1 MRFTDTN
8 MAGCPTMMPA
18 APLLE
23 SSRVHVSDP
32 RVAIVMCTYNG
43 AAYIQKQLDSFADQT
58 FTNWTLYVSD
68 DSSTDATRQILT
80 EYQSRWGSERL
91 VIFSGP
97 CRGFAANFVSLIQ
110 RPEVVGDYFAFSDQ
124 DDVWFADKLQRS
136 LSRLAPVGAQ
146 TPALYCSR
154 TRLIDAAGK
163 VIGFSPL
170 FPRQPSFQNALVQSI
185 AGANTMLVNRAG
197 RELLLQLPDEISL
210 VAHDWLAYLLISGCG
225 GKVFYDVE
233 PCLDYRQH
241 DGNLIGA
248 NASFRDRLIR
258 LRQMVSGR
266 FAQWNDANTSIL
278 KRMCL
283 LLTEE
288 NREVLA
294 FFDVGRKLGF
304 IKRVAAVKRSGVY
317 RQTPHGNLSLFLAVC
332 LGKI

>member
-1 MRFTDTN
+1 
-8 MAGCPTMMPA
+8 MMPA
-18 APLLE
+18 TPPVELRGIHASGL
-23 SSRVHVSDP
+23 

-43 AAYIQKQLDSFADQT
+43 AAYIKEQLDSFADQT

-68 DSSTDATRQILT
+68 DGSTDATHQILAD
-80 EYQSRWGSERL
+80 YQSRWGRERL

-97 CRGFAANFVSLIQ
+97 CQGFAANFVSLIQ
-110 RPEVVGDYFAFSDQ
+110 RPEVAGDYFAFSDQ

-136 LSRLAPVGAQ
+136 LARLAPVGTQ

-154 TRLIDAAGK
+154 TRLIDETGK
-163 VIGFSPL
+163 FIGFSPL
-170 FPRQPSFQNALVQSI
+170 FPKPPSFQNALVQSI

-197 RELLLQLPDEISL
+197 RELLMQLPDGASL

-241 DGNLIGA
+241 GGNLIGA

-258 LRQMVSGR
+258 LKQMVSGR

-278 KRMCL
+278 KKMCL

-294 FFDVGRKLGF
+294 FFDVGRRMGF
-304 IKRVAAVKRSGVY
+304 LKRVSALQKSGVY
-317 RQTPHGNLSLFLAVC
+317 RQTPHGNLSLFLAIC